1 MSSMPGR
8 RSVLRAAAGGLA
20 ALAAIRA
27 ARAEQPAPSAP
38 VREIFLAHTQK
49 QNSASNPTAA
59 MAAEFKRQV
68 EGLTEGRLKVGI
80 FPAGQLG
87 GNREIARLIGRNV
100 VQTGF
105 ATIGG
110 VAPAYPPLA
119 ITQIPFVPA
128 SAEAAQA
135 VYDGPFGT
143 MLAEGLERRTGMM
156 VLGYGDGGGLSVV
169 TNSRRPI
176 RTPEDMRGLK
186 IRVIPGFKSQE
197 TMVGALGAVPV
208 AISSREELAALSAGV
223 ADGQMNTPQVIL
235 SSRFDEVQKYV
246 TLTDHLYSPLI
257 WLFNRQCFDSLS
269 AEEQQAVRRAA
280 DAALTVG
287 RALAR
292 SIENSE
298 RGLPALFRRMAA
310 TRLSAEERDAFRRA
324 AQPAVI
330 REVSLDLDD
339 EGRLLLAEF
348 LRPQA

>member
-156 VLGYGDGGGLSVV
+156 VLGYGDGGGLSVGV
-169 TNSRRPI
+169 N
-176 RTPEDMRGLK
+176 G
-186 IRVIPGFKSQE
+186 QN
-197 TMVGALGAVPV
+197 VGAIRPTATNAIRYNTDKGVWQEQDVRFDAAVLKAGDNAITLTVPAGDLQSGVVWDYLRLELAESRPAGIPPV
-208 AISSREELAALSAGV
+208 ALS
-223 ADGQMNTPQVIL
+223 
-235 SSRFDEVQKYV
+235 E
-246 TLTDHLYSPLI
+246 
-257 WLFNRQCFDSLS
+257 
-269 AEEQQAVRRAA
+269 
-280 DAALTVG
+280 
-287 RALAR
+287 
-292 SIENSE
+292 
-298 RGLPALFRRMAA
+298 
-310 TRLSAEERDAFRRA
+310 
-324 AQPAVI
+324 
-330 REVSLDLDD
+330 
-339 EGRLLLAEF
+339 
-348 LRPQA
+348 